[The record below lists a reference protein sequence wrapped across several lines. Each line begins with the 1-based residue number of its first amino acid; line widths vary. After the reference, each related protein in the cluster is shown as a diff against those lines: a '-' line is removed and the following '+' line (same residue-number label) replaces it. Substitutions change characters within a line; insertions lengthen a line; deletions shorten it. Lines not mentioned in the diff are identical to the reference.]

1 MPPTLSDASVPAI
14 CCDDV
19 CVDFDATCVLSNIS
33 VDIFAG
39 EFAAILGVN
48 GSGKTTLMRAML
60 GLIPITSGSV
70 RLYGVDLP
78 RFRDWQRLAYVP
90 QRLHSAGAVPVS
102 VHEVV
107 GASLISPRRR
117 WPRRGDRAAIAE
129 ALDRVGLAHRRTD
142 RFDSL
147 SGGQQRRVMIAA
159 ALAKNAD
166 TYILDEPTAG
176 VDAESQERIA
186 ETFRHL
192 RDEGRTVLLV
202 THELGTFSSLAT
214 RIIVL
219 GSRTGVG
226 SHVMY
231 DGPPP
236 VPEHLSEQHWH
247 HSEDV
252 IMRNPEPGLL
262 DPGSAG

>member
-1 MPPTLSDASVPAI
+1 MTRATVVRCADVGVDIDGNAILSDVNLAI
-14 CCDDV
+14 D
-19 CVDFDATCVLSNIS
+19 
-33 VDIFAG
+33 AG
-39 EFAAILGVN
+39 EFVAILGVN

-60 GLIPITSGSV
+60 GLMPISAGSLE
-70 RLYGVDLP
+70 LYGTPVSA
-78 RFRDWQRLAYVP
+78 FRSWERMAYVP

-107 GASLISPRRR
+107 GASLISPHRRLPRRR
-117 WPRRGDRAAIAE
+117 DRQDILN
-129 ALDRVGLAHRRTD
+129 ALEQVGLVERRKD

-176 VDAESQERIA
+176 VDADSQALITD
-186 ETFRHL
+186 TFASLHA
-192 RDEGRTVLLV
+192 EGRTIMLV
-202 THELGTFSSLAT
+202 THELGSFSSLAT
-214 RIIVL
+214 SIVVL
-219 GSRTGVG
+219 GRDAHG
-226 SHVMY
+226 SSVRY

-236 VPEHLSEQHWH
+236 IPEHLTEHVWH

-252 IMRNPEPGLL
+252 AARPADPGLMET
-262 DPGSAG
+262 

>member
-1 MPPTLSDASVPAI
+1 MDQPTPAI

-19 CVDFDATCVLSNIS
+19 CVDFEASCVLSNIS
-33 VDIFAG
+33 VDIFPG

-60 GLIPITSGSV
+60 GLVPLTGGAV
-70 RLYGVDLP
+70 RLYGTELSK
-78 RFRDWQRLAYVP
+78 FREWQRLAYVP
-90 QRLHSAGAVPVS
+90 QRLHSAGAVPIS

-117 WPRRGDRAAIAE
+117 FPRRGDRQAVLE
-129 ALDRVGLAHRRTD
+129 ALDLVGLAHRRKD
-142 RFDSL
+142 RFDAL

-159 ALAKNAD
+159 ALAKDAD

-176 VDAESQERIA
+176 VDAESQERITD
-186 ETFRHL
+186 TFRHL
-192 RDEGRTVLLV
+192 RDAGRTVLLV
-202 THELGTFSSLAT
+202 THELGSFAALAS

-226 SHVMY
+226 SRVMY

-236 VPEHLSEQHWH
+236 VPEHLSERHWH

-252 IMRNPEPGLL
+252 IMRNDDPGLL
-262 DPGSAG
+262 EPGNKP

>member
-1 MPPTLSDASVPAI
+1 MDATTPAI

-19 CVDFDATCVLSNIS
+19 SVDFDASCVLSNIS
-33 VDIFAG
+33 VDIYPGDFT
-39 EFAAILGVN
+39 AILGVN

-60 GLIPITSGSV
+60 GLIPLTGGAV
-70 RLYGVDLP
+70 RIYGTDLP
-78 RFRDWQRLAYVP
+78 RFRDWSRLAYVP

-117 WPRRGDRAAIAE
+117 LPRRGDRLAVTN
-129 ALDRVGLAHRRTD
+129 ALDLVGLSHRRKD

-159 ALAKNAD
+159 ALAKDAD
-166 TYILDEPTAG
+166 IYILDEPTAG
-176 VDAESQERIA
+176 VDAESQERIT

-192 RDEGRTVLLV
+192 QQAGRTVLLV
-202 THELGTFSSLAT
+202 THELGAFSALAS
-214 RIIVL
+214 RIVVL

-226 SHVMY
+226 SHVLY

-236 VPEHLSEQHWH
+236 VPEHLSERHWH
-247 HSEDV
+247 HSEEV
-252 IMRNPEPGLL
+252 IARGKEPGLL
-262 DPGSAG
+262 DPGNTA